1 MVEGFRTPSSKRA
14 KECQNNRR
22 RTDSW
27 GLGTVIYSKNKKNN
41 KKKNIV

>member
-14 KECQNNRR
+14 KEGQNNRR

-27 GLGTVIYSKNKKNN
+27 GLSTVIYSKNKKT
-41 KKKNIV
+41 KVKT